1 MFALCGGDCSG
12 MADVELDVTEGAF
25 TLKVPGFGDTVE
37 AFAVPVHFA
46 SAVAKFNRKTHTLV
60 VTIPL
65 LP

>member
-1 MFALCGGDCSG
+1 